1 VSPLRYTVA
10 PNGRTVNEFG
20 RNVPDRRQTQRQ
32 APRFNGTRGQRRP
45 YKPAEWNI

>member
-1 VSPLRYTVA
+1 
-10 PNGRTVNEFG
+10 VNEFG

-45 YKPAEWNI
+45 YKPANWNV